1 MPWDTGPLG
10 FIYRKDLL
18 EKAGI
23 ETPIKTWDEFAV
35 AAEKYHK
42 ANPESYLV
50 NMPGGQTGQWMG
62 LFWQTG
68 ARPFTCDPNN
78 MTVNLTD
85 PKIKQVTEFWDK
97 LYANGSISH
106 DADFNDAWYQGFS
119 KGKYAGWLSAAWGPI
134 FLQDYTKSS
143 KGEWRRPAAPA
154 VGRGQERLGQLG
166 RLDARGPEGLA
177 EQGRGGRVRALDPVR
192 EGAGRDVLV

>member
-1 MPWDTGPLG
+1 
-10 FIYRKDLL
+10 
-18 EKAGI
+18 
-23 ETPIKTWDEFAV
+23 
-35 AAEKYHK
+35 
-42 ANPESYLV
+42 
-50 NMPGGQTGQWMG
+50 MG
-62 LFWQTG
+62 LFWQAG
-68 ARPFTCDPNN
+68 ARPFTSDPNN
-78 MTVNLTD
+78 MKVNLTD

-143 KGEWRRPAAPA
+143 KGEWVAQQLPQWE
-154 VGRGQERLGQLG
+154 RGQDRLGQLG

-177 EQGRGGRVRALDPVR
+177 EQGRGGRVRALDPHR
-192 EGAGRDVLV
+192 EAAGRDVLV